1 MDTFVSQIG
10 RTKEGVHDGVD
21 QHISVAVAGK
31 PLVMSDGHAA
41 QHQLS
46 PFSQRMGVETDS

>member
-1 MDTFVSQIG
+1 METFVSQIG

-31 PLVMSDGHAA
+31 PLAMGDGHAA

-46 PFSQRMGVETDS
+46 PFSQRMGVEADS